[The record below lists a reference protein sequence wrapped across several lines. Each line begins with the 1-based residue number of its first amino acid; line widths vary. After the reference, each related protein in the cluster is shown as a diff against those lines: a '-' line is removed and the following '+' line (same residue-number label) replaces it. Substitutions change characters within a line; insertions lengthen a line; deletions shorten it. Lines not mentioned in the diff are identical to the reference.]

1 MFGNF
6 DGCNLVEV
14 KVAPAEVIDDD
25 EDRQLPCTNRSW
37 SNGSQPATATTTFTR
52 TSSSARLVASAN
64 AHPAAPSAAAARSA
78 NVAHEKPRRMMYPV
92 QALSHNPT
100 RANGITAVELLALR
114 NNQGRLDADDLELW
128 LLGNGLAIRN
138 GKPHLLVPTSRA
150 HELVRGLDRLG

>member
-1 MFGNF
+1 MHESFV
-6 DGCNLVEV
+6 VER
-14 KVAPAEVIDDD
+14 I
-25 EDRQLPCTNRSW
+25 
-37 SNGSQPATATTTFTR
+37 
-52 TSSSARLVASAN
+52 
-64 AHPAAPSAAAARSA
+64 AARNGHD
-78 NVAHEKPRRMMYPV
+78 NVHKNVILCATCGERERAPGRTVCSRCKERERPHEKPRRMMYPV

-150 HELVRGLDRLG
+150 H